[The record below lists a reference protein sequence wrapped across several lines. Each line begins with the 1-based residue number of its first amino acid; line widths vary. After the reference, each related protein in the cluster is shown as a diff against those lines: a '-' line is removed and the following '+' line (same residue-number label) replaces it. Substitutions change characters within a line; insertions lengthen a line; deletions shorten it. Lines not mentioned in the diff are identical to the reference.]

1 MYREILN
8 GYLGRLI
15 GDSSMWY
22 VAMKPNSKHAT
33 MKPNSKHATKNSLN
47 SKSVR
52 FSSKSAGT
60 LTNDSLFS
68 LNHFIKYICYCA
80 DY

>member
-1 MYREILN
+1 
-8 GYLGRLI
+8 
-15 GDSSMWY
+15 MWY

-33 MKPNSKHATKNSLN
+33 NNSLN
-47 SKSVR
+47 SKSVG
-52 FSSKSAGT
+52 FSSKSAGI

-68 LNHFIKYICYCA
+68 LNHFIKYICYRA

>member
-22 VAMKPNSKHAT
+22 VA

-80 DY
+80 DYQRKNDMRS